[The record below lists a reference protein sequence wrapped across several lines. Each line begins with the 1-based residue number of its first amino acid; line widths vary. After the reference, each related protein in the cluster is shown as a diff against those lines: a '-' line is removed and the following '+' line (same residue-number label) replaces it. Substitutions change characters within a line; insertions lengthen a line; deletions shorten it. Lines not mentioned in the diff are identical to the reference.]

1 MDPWI
6 SGKFSWRRER
16 KREKER
22 ERERER
28 ENGLVALKGV
38 GCKVSGNDISYERV
52 KEEHTRFS

>member
-1 MDPWI
+1 M
-6 SGKFSWRRER
+6 RVRER
-16 KREKER
+16 KR